1 MPNIVRTVARCTI
14 INQYLD
20 SCKDENF
27 TPLSRA
33 TMKSLKGIDNTAA
46 DGAEG
51 FEALYEIEAGA
62 DKEWSSQTRKRLKDS
77 KLYLKTTYRD
87 HCQEESACPDHCR
100 VFALSDAND
109 AYYQALCNHEHDH
122 ACRDCDSLKK
132 VV

>member
-1 MPNIVRTVARCTI
+1 MANSGSAR
-14 INQYLD
+14 
-20 SCKDENF
+20 SVSK
-27 TPLSRA
+27 
-33 TMKSLKGIDNTAA
+33 KSLKGLDNTAA

-51 FEALYEIEAGA
+51 FEALYEIVDQLEEVGA

-109 AYYQALCNHEHDH
+109 ADKHSVTMSMTMLVAIVIHKGSNSRNPMFHF
-122 ACRDCDSLKK
+122 
-132 VV
+132 